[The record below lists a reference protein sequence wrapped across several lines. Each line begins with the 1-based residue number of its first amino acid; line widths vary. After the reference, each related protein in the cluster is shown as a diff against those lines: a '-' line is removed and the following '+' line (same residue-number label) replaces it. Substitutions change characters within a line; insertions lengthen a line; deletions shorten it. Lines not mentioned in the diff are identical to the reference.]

1 MMEKEPSIRLP
12 YVVADFK
19 VHGIP
24 IVFDK
29 EMQWTRAMKYLL
41 TNLKWCVLASR
52 RLSAACDWPSLLL
65 VLVTP
70 TPPVPSTYALGVC
83 CRVLSWATTSRSMR
97 V

>member
-41 TNLKWCVLASR
+41 TNLKWYVLA
-52 RLSAACDWPSLLL
+52 SLLL